1 MDRSVRWVASVVL
14 AVFMGCGA
22 APRAAVEDAGS
33 STQDGPDAS
42 VPDAGPA
49 FEPVTAESLVGRVAA
64 SSCGALFRCCDAAS
78 RQRYFAPYRANTR
91 LLGLAA
97 RFPPA
102 DEAACTALLGEA
114 LEIVPFGPWVQAVD
128 AGLVG
133 FDAEAA
139 STCLQRLEQAACGP
153 ALAEALE
160 DGRCFSFSPPSGG
173 PVQRSMFVRTS
184 GAGTACRAL
193 NDGVGGGLYGTCDP
207 ASAFCC
213 YERPGVTG
221 CALGNDAGVGTCQAV
236 SAGGSA
242 CSLIPLQLC
251 ATGAECSPG
260 TGRCEVPPT
269 TALALGNACVGV
281 DFSVLGDC
289 AEGFCDVF
297 GTRNCEPR
305 KPLGAAC
312 LAPDECQDGA
322 CTAGACA
329 VNLYCAAP

>member
-1 MDRSVRWVASVVL
+1 
-14 AVFMGCGA
+14 
-22 APRAAVEDAGS
+22 VEDAGS
-33 STQDGPDAS
+33 GQDLPDAS
-42 VPDAGPA
+42 VAAAEPA
-49 FEPVTAESLVGRVAA
+49 FEPVTAEALVARVAA
-64 SSCGALFRCCDAAS
+64 STCGALFRCCDAAS

-91 LLGLAA
+91 LLGLAS

-102 DEAACTALLGEA
+102 DEVACTDLLEDA

-139 STCLQRLEQAACGP
+139 GSCLQKLEQAACGP

-160 DGRCFSFSPPSGG
+160 DGRCFSFSPPAGG
-173 PVQRSMFVRTS
+173 PVQRSMFTRTAS
-184 GAGTACRAL
+184 AGTSCRAL
-193 NDGVGGGLYGTCDP
+193 NDGVGGGLYGTCNP
-207 ASAFCC
+207 AAAFCC
-213 YERPGVTG
+213 YERPGSTG
-221 CALGNDAGVGTCQAV
+221 CALSNDAGVGTCRAV
-236 SAGGSA
+236 SAEGSA
-242 CSLIPLQLC
+242 CSLLPLQLC

-260 TGRCEVPPT
+260 TGLCEVPPT
-269 TALALGNACVGV
+269 TALGLGSACVGS

-289 AEGFCDVF
+289 AEGWCDVF

-305 KPLGAAC
+305 KALGAAC
-312 LAPDECQDGA
+312 FAPDECQDGA